1 MHLSVY
7 LAIAA
12 ALLLSLTLKP
22 LTRGLAPRSAAI
34 AVAVGSLLAGLVW
47 VTGLGLLAVAT
58 IGRLRP
64 VGELG
69 RWSVKSLDA
78 HNPVPLEAGVI
89 SLIILTAVAMTL
101 VLATRRLV
109 TGMREVRRLNVATS
123 GARCDDL
130 AVIDS
135 AAPEAVALPGWPSRN
150 GGGGNIIV
158 TSGMLRA
165 LDPVERQVLMAHE
178 RCHLRNAHWA
188 YRLATRLGAALLP
201 TSRSLIAYCD
211 HALERWADEHAAAAV
226 GDRRQAATAV
236 ARAALATTDHHR
248 DTRRRATLAPAF
260 AEGAVAE
267 RVEALLVPAGRSRWG
282 LALLAGGIAV
292 GGLGTLFHA
301 GNDLHALFALS
312 RYLGH

>member
-7 LAIAA
+7 LALVS

-22 LTRGLAPRSAAI
+22 LTRALAPKPAAI
-34 AVAVGSLLAGLVW
+34 VLAVGSVLAGAVW
-47 VTGLGLLAVAT
+47 VTGLALLSMAT
-58 IGRLRP
+58 LGRLRP
-64 VGELG
+64 IGELG
-69 RWSVKSLDA
+69 RWSVKALNS
-78 HNPVPLEAGVI
+78 HNPVPLEAGIV
-89 SLIILTAVAMTL
+89 SLIILASVAVTL
-101 VLATRRLV
+101 VSAVRRL
-109 TGMREVRRLNVATS
+109 TKGMREVRRLQVATS

-135 AAPEAVALPGWPSRN
+135 AAPDAVALPGWPSRN
-150 GGGGNIIV
+150 GSGGNIIV

-201 TSRSLIAYCD
+201 TSRPLVTSCD
-211 HALERWADEHAAAAV
+211 HALERWADEKAAAVV

-248 DTRRRATLAPAF
+248 DSRRRATLAPAF

-267 RVEALLVPAGRSRWG
+267 RVEALLTPAGRSRWG
-282 LALLAGGIAV
+282 LAVLAGGIAV
-292 GGLGTLFHA
+292 GALGTVFHA
-301 GNDLHALFALS
+301 SNDLHALFDLS
-312 RYLGH
+312 RYLSR